1 MATLIE
7 TSISASYKPRRAV
20 LRHLAVLICTFVF
33 VPFAHAQLTQERL
46 DSSLRV
52 DNTNQVRRDPVNII
66 DNIWWV
72 GQDKVGVFLITS
84 AEGHVLIDTSS
95 TELAPWTVE
104 SIVKAGFELDDIRYI
119 LNTHPHEEHMGGMT
133 MFKKL
138 VPHARL
144 LASKETAEVMA
155 TGGKTDFRY
164 IAERDETDLFEP
176 FQVDGLIR
184 HGDKISVGGT
194 TLVAHLTPGHTEGTT
209 TWTTTAT
216 EGGRDYAVLIFGGM
230 SASGADRAP
239 FLDND
244 LYPEIADDFRRSFDY
259 LRTLDCDVYLYPRAA
274 TIRLDEKIAARNK
287 SGARGNPFVDPEGCQ
302 HYINFYEARFEKQL
316 AEEKA
321 ARR

>member
-1 MATLIE
+1 MATPTE
-7 TSISASYKPRRAV
+7 TMRPYLLRTAV
-20 LRHLAVLICTFVF
+20 WPVAALLGAMLLA
-33 VPFAHAQLTQERL
+33 PPANAQLTQDRL
-46 DSSLRV
+46 DSALRV
-52 DNTNQVRRDPVNII
+52 DNSNQVRRDPVNII

-84 AEGHVLIDTSS
+84 GEGHILIDTSS
-95 TELAPWTVE
+95 TELAPWTIE

-119 LNTHPHEEHMGGMT
+119 LNTHPHEEHMGGMPL
-133 MFKKL
+133 FKKL

-144 LASKETAEVMA
+144 LASKESSEVMA
-155 TGGKTDFRY
+155 TGGHSDFRY

-176 FQVDGLIR
+176 FLVDGLIR
-184 HGDKISVGGT
+184 HGDRITVGDT

-216 EGGRDYAVLIFGGM
+216 EDGRDYAVLIFGGM

-274 TIRLDEKIAARNK
+274 TIRLDEKLAQREQNP
-287 SGARGNPFVDPEGCQ
+287 GGGNPFVDPEGCQ
-302 HYINFYEARFEKQL
+302 HYINFYETRFEKQL
-316 AEEKA
+316 AEEMA
-321 ARR
+321 ARRQ